1 MQASEVRQCT
11 SSTWVDGYNALDML
25 LSNPTYA
32 DAAFLVCQCLG
43 YMQCE
48 WYQSKKDMNRRAH
61 CEHGNGP
68 KGNQKGKGKGSGKQ
82 QIQNASSSGTVE
94 ERNQEFLRQ
103 MKEAIPAQ
111 AKIRMQATLIE
122 SEWNVPVVPYQHLGA
137 SGGVAVVP
145 RDELPSIVARVGF
158 TGKATAVVV
167 VQHPD
172 ELGLR
177 AYPRSQVSF
186 TLSVAGADG
195 AREYISAK
203 RWLVQLG
210 FGDQVSRVVEGEQIY
225 VEQKMKKMTARFSRK
240 RGWDD
245 GEIPASIMMNH
256 LEQLIP
262 DLAVDQ
268 LQSRMNGSFAF
279 YCHEDFI
286 DDVLCASG
294 KNGIFIKCQS
304 DDVAPLELLWLPE
317 TMSLTD
323 AINMTKDKRVIG
335 LAEKGMSGRLAL
347 RFKTNDALANFAKE
361 YKYVDTSHLARWK
374 VSGYPLNGGLHG
386 LSLLLGSR
394 KWKDVSV
401 VYMDSKEAVFHSSN
415 RGNDLPLY
423 YMEAGQ
429 GQQVK
434 FKALNAVARGMQRQ
448 DREAGTSS
456 GTSIFPE
463 RRAPREERQKVFLQ
477 RLNDKSPNPKA
488 SQVRQRSGDHTGE
501 TPPPKER
508 KEG

>member
-1 MQASEVRQCT
+1 M
-11 SSTWVDGYNALDML
+11 
-25 LSNPTYA
+25 
-32 DAAFLVCQCLG
+32 
-43 YMQCE
+43 
-48 WYQSKKDMNRRAH
+48 
-61 CEHGNGP
+61 
-68 KGNQKGKGKGSGKQ
+68 
-82 QIQNASSSGTVE
+82 
-94 ERNQEFLRQ
+94 
-103 MKEAIPAQ
+103 
-111 AKIRMQATLIE
+111 
-122 SEWNVPVVPYQHLGA
+122 
-137 SGGVAVVP
+137 
-145 RDELPSIVARVGF
+145 
-158 TGKATAVVV
+158 
-167 VQHPD
+167 
-172 ELGLR
+172 
-177 AYPRSQVSF
+177 
-186 TLSVAGADG
+186 
-195 AREYISAK
+195 
-203 RWLVQLG
+203 
-210 FGDQVSRVVEGEQIY
+210 EGEQIY
-225 VEQKMKKMTARFSRK
+225 VEQKMKKMTARFSKK

-245 GEIPASIMMNH
+245 GEIPTSIMMSH

-294 KNGIFIKCQS
+294 RSGVFIKCQS
-304 DDVAPLELLWLPE
+304 DDVAPLELLWLPD

-323 AINMTKDKRVIG
+323 ALNMTKDKRVFG

-361 YKYVDTSHLARWK
+361 YKYDDTSRLARWK

-386 LSLLLGSR
+386 LTLLLGSR
-394 KWKDVSV
+394 NWKDVSV
-401 VYMDSKEAVFHSSN
+401 VYMDSREAVFHSSN

-448 DREAGTSS
+448 EREAGTSS
-456 GTSIFPE
+456 GNSMFPA
-463 RRAPREERQKVFLQ
+463 RRAPREERQKAFLQ
-477 RLNDKSPNPKA
+477 SLNEKSPNPKA
-488 SQVRQRSGDHTGE
+488 GQVRQRAGDHTGG